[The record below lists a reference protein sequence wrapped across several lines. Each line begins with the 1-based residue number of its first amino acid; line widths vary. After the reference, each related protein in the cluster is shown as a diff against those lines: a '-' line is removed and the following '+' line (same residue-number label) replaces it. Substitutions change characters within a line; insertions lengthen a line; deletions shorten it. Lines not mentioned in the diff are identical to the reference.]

1 MEKKIQRA
9 IKNLQK
15 STKVNP
21 LSKFSFEDLQSGNS
35 FQAKVFFNNNHIPEI
50 EISQHTGY
58 QIEELVFQLESS
70 LNTLL
75 HSALPD
81 AKRGSKVFTRK
92 AANVGD
98 IVTLDSET
106 NYYAIDSSIFDCTGK
121 MLYSQ
126 FRAEC
131 ISNNYSAKCSPTS
144 EIAKYTVYKL
154 F

>member
-21 LSKFSFEDLQSGNS
+21 LSKFSFEDLQSGNN

-50 EISQHTGY
+50 EISQLSGY
-58 QIEELVFQLESS
+58 QVEKLVSQLESS
-70 LNTLL
+70 LNTILQ
-75 HSALPD
+75 SALPN
-81 AKRGSKVFTRK
+81 AKRGSKVYTRK

-98 IVTLDSET
+98 IVILDSET
-106 NYYAIDSSIFDCTGK
+106 YYYAIDSSIFNCTGK

-131 ISNNYSAKCSPTS
+131 ISYNYFAKCSPTS
-144 EIAKYTVYKL
+144 EIVKYTVYKIL
-154 F
+154 